1 MPRVYTSQ
9 AERQQA
15 KIIRELS
22 GMAKG
27 HQAELAELW
36 GISQPAV
43 SYRLKTGN
51 ISVMDLCKAKAIF
64 DADEIAELIRGR
76 S

>member
-1 MPRVYTSQ
+1 MPKIYASRE
-9 AERQQA
+9 ERQKA

-51 ISVMDLCKAKAIF
+51 ISVIDLCKAKAIF
-64 DADEIAELIRGR
+64 DADDIADLIRGR